1 VGKSCKSRDSYL
13 TGKDTARLHRKDWSS
28 GMTQAVLPCE
38 FFFSAS
44 YFPLSAIQQLL
55 FSSLYEENL
64 IASNSSRIYQAD
76 TEQPG

>member
-1 VGKSCKSRDSYL
+1 
-13 TGKDTARLHRKDWSS
+13 
-28 GMTQAVLPCE
+28 MTQAVLPCE